1 VVGNIVAVAVIPLVG
16 HLSDKIGRRP
26 PIIVGS
32 VLAGLMSFGYLY
44 AISIHNVPLAVL
56 MSLLMWGVVY
66 QGYNAV
72 FPSFY
77 PEMFPTR
84 TRVSGMAISQNLDTL
99 VTAMLPAVFVA
110 VAPPGA
116 ANIPLTIGSITL
128 VVTVI
133 AAIAAW
139 TARETYRVHLND
151 LGNQDAVPVPRTDDG
166 PMRGPATDTV
176 QQRKAA

>member
-1 VVGNIVAVAVIPLVG
+1 MSPLRSLPHDPDFRRGVRDMLAFGPGIAAWGLVTGVAMVKSG
-16 HLSDKIGRRP
+16 LS
-26 PIIVGS
+26 
-32 VLAGLMSFGYLY
+32 L
-44 AISIHNVPLAVL
+44 PLAIF

-84 TRVSGMAISQNLDTL
+84 TRVSGMAISQNLGTA
-99 VTAMLPAVFVA
+99 VTALLPALFVT

-116 ANIPLTIGSITL
+116 ANIPLTIGAITFAI
-128 VVTVI
+128 TVI
-133 AAIAAW
+133 AAISAW

-151 LGNQDAVPVPRTDDG
+151 LGDPNAVPVPKPDYDQIREQAMVHG
-166 PMRGPATDTV
+166 QLA
-176 QQRKAA
+176 KA